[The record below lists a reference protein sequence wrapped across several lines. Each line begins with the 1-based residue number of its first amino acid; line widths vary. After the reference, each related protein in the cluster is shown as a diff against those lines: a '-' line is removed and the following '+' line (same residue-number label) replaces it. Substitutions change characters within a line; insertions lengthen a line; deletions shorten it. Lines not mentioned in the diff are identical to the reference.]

1 MTDTTTEADVLTPAQ
16 RIIRDYPLTSLNRC
30 DACGAQAYVHVA
42 IVNTS
47 QELMFCRHHYL
58 PYDND
63 VRFTLIRD
71 QRPSLFEKPELAPLP
86 D

>member
-1 MTDTTTEADVLTPAQ
+1 MTETTTAPLLTPEQ
-16 RIIRDYPLTSLNRC
+16 TIIKDYPLTGSDRC
-30 DACGAQAYVHVA
+30 DACGSQAYVHVA
-42 IVNTS
+42 VRS
-47 QELMFCRHHYL
+47 SQQELMFCRHHYL

-63 VRFTLIRD
+63 VRFIIIRD